1 MNKFILSFNKFLF
14 IVSSTI
20 AASALTCSCSNI
32 FDENNPFVE
41 NSIFKEKKEHKKF
54 YGKLHLNN
62 FNAKSKFNQTHEK
75 DTVFNSH
82 AKTCVTGEPS
92 SAIKLAELYKSSL
105 DSSSADYLYYQQP
118 SFNKEFK
125 LCHTFIKDSLSYF
138 NKAKDRKTRHIF
150 NIENKI
156 NEYQQAFNIIDA
168 AVINDKKTIKHIVR
182 TFLEKKDFEN
192 VYYWLRYATM
202 NIYYTPQKT
211 NLFVGKYLF
220 KIDEHKDFGY
230 SLVET
235 SARNG
240 FQAAIDT
247 LKTTD
252 FAKYRNDNIH
262 SDTHNK
268 IYKEII
274 EKH

>member
-1 MNKFILSFNKFLF
+1 MNKIILSFKKHLF
-14 IVSSTI
+14 ITSSAI
-20 AASALTCSCSNI
+20 VASMFICSCSNI
-32 FDENNPFVE
+32 FDENNPFAE

-54 YGKLHLNN
+54 YGKLYLNN

-75 DTVFNSH
+75 DTIFNTH
-82 AKTCVTGEPS
+82 AKMCVTGEPS
-92 SAIKLAELYKSSL
+92 SAIKLAELYKNSL

-125 LCHTFIKDSLSYF
+125 LCHTFIKDSLNYF
-138 NKAKDRKTRHIF
+138 NKAKDRKSRNLF

-156 NEYQQAFNIIDA
+156 NEYQLAFNEIESV
-168 AVINDKKTIKHIVR
+168 VIKDKKTIKHIVR

-192 VYYWLRYATM
+192 VYYWLRYSTM
-202 NIYYTPQKT
+202 NIYFTPQKT
-211 NLFVGKYLF
+211 NLLIGKYLF
-220 KIDEHKDFGY
+220 KIEEHKDFGY

-240 FQAAIDT
+240 YQDAIDT

-252 FAKYRNDNIH
+252 FAKYRNDIQ
-262 SDTHNK
+262 SESHNK